1 MEDSIFVMLMLNL
14 RLKFKLM
21 SSNFEKMA
29 EFIDRFLTNIF
40 IDDDF
45 CALQISLILIKLL
58 LQYHDPELSN
68 FLLRADVTTE
78 MYAIPWFITYM
89 ANKIPDINILLEFW
103 EMIVYRNQPSFIFA
117 FLTSFLLFNRATIM
131 ASDVPNLPVVMT
143 SLKI

>member
-1 MEDSIFVMLMLNL
+1 MG
-14 RLKFKLM
+14 
-21 SSNFEKMA
+21 

-103 EMIVYRNQPSFIFA
+103 DMIVYRNQPSFIFA
-117 FLTSFLLFNRATIM
+117 FLTSFLLFNRETIM